1 MYSIINYA
9 SIFIDKTTCKG
20 DFMRYKMIAM
30 DMDGTLLTTDKM
42 VSEYSKDVLQRAADM
57 GVKLVVCTGRIFK
70 SAKIFAKIIGT
81 KAPVV
86 ASNGA
91 YIREKDKDEVI
102 YSKPLNRDEIYKVI
116 DISKKYDFCPQVFT
130 SDTIFSEKL
139 IHSAKNYLRWNETL
153 LEKDRINIHITDDIY
168 SIIDENLGSILKVL
182 VMSDEDDKLLSFR
195 KDLKS
200 YGNFSIVSSFKNNAE
215 IMSEGIS
222 KGNAVK
228 ILADYF
234 NISKDEVVCF
244 GDGENDASMI
254 KYAGLGIAMDN
265 AIDEIKEIADYIT
278 DTNDNDGVA
287 KAIEKF
293 VLKEA

>member
-1 MYSIINYA
+1 M
-9 SIFIDKTTCKG
+9 K
-20 DFMRYKMIAM
+20 YKMIAM
-30 DMDGTLLTTDKM
+30 DMDGTLLTTDKK
-42 VSEYSKDVLQRAADM
+42 VSKYSKAVLQRASDM

-70 SAKIFAKIIGT
+70 SAKSFAKIIGT
-81 KAPVV
+81 KAPIV

-91 YIREKDKDEVI
+91 YIREKDRDEVI
-102 YSKPLNRDEIYKVI
+102 YSKPLKRNEIYKII
-116 DISKKYDFCPQVFT
+116 DISKEYDFCPQVFT

-139 IHSAKNYLRWNETL
+139 IHSAKSYTIWNESL

-168 SIIDENLGSILKVL
+168 SIIDENLGGILKVF
-182 VMSDEDDKLLSFR
+182 VVSNEEDKLLSFR

-200 YGNFSIVSSFKNNAE
+200 YGDFSIVSSFKNNAE

-222 KGNAVK
+222 KGNAVN
-228 ILADYF
+228 ILAEYF
-234 NISKDEVVCF
+234 NIPKDEVVCF
-244 GDGENDASMI
+244 GDGENDISMI
-254 KYAGLGIAMDN
+254 KYAGLGIAMNN
-265 AIDEIKEIADYIT
+265 AIDELKEIADYIT